1 MKIRFRVLTSVI
13 ALSICLTGLAF
24 AYQINFGA
32 LMEDT
37 VFEEN
42 VSFGA
47 MRRSTLSRRPI
58 QIPKAYGRLITI
70 TTSNTGTTL
79 WFESQEGLIR
89 NVNLDGAVPLVIERK
104 GELN

>member
-1 MKIRFRVLTSVI
+1 MKIRFRVLTLV
-13 ALSICLTGLAF
+13 ALSISLTGLAF

-37 VFEEN
+37 VLEEK
-42 VSFGA
+42 VSFGV
-47 MRRSTLSRRPI
+47 MRSSTLSRRAI

-70 TTSNTGTTL
+70 TTSITGTTL

-89 NVNLDGAVPLVIERK
+89 NVSLDGAVPLVIERK